1 MSSYGDLEISIA
13 EEVARIGMLPSGDAH
28 YARQRSQPVT
38 KYFPKHKEIGEAVEE
53 LRGNN
58 DVRVI
63 VLTGL
68 GEMFFV
74 PPSSGP
80 GIGAHNPG
88 EDWDLSVG
96 LARTLNAIIEV
107 EKPVIARVNGPAVAF
122 GASLIFACDFV
133 VADEDAVIADYHLA
147 MGELPYGR
155 SSLGVVPGDGGAVFA
170 PLHMSLARARE
181 FLLLARPYT
190 GRELAELGAIYR
202 AVPAVKLDAAV
213 DELCERLLKRT
224 PYALAWGKRVINR
237 RVQQQFHLTFDA
249 AWAYEMLNFYQ
260 EMVGDGDRGT
270 KRL

>member
-1 MSSYGDLEISIA
+1 MATYGDIKIRVSDQ
-13 EEVARIGMLPSGDAH
+13 VATIGMLPSGDAH
-28 YARQRSQPVT
+28 YERQRGRKAV
-38 KYFPKHKEIGEAVEE
+38 KYFPKHKEVGEALEA
-53 LRGNN
+53 LRGDNR
-58 DVRVI
+58 VRVI

-122 GASLIFACDFV
+122 GASMALACDFV
-133 VADEDAVIADYHLA
+133 VADEQSVIADYHLA

-155 SSLGVVPGDGGAVFA
+155 ANLGVVPGDGGAVFA

-190 GRELAELGAIYR
+190 GRELADMGVIHA
-202 AVPAVKLDAAV
+202 AVPAAKLDAAV
-213 DELCERLLKRT
+213 RELVDRLLKRS
-224 PYALAWGKRVINR
+224 PYALAWSKRVINR

-270 KRL
+270 RRL